1 MGERKRLEELQPGD
15 PVVISKYG
23 MYNHPH
29 RISTVKRV
37 TKTRIIVDNVAFMKS
52 TGIKVGESDAWY
64 KTGIA
69 RRRGFVMSVEEA
81 LKENESIQQ
90 ELTKRKLIDTILG
103 ARRKHLETLETEILQ
118 QAAALLQL
126 AAE

>member
-1 MGERKRLEELQPGD
+1 MSEQKRLEDLQPGD

-23 MYNHPH
+23 MYNHPY
-29 RISTVKRV
+29 RISAVERV

-52 TGIKVGESDAWY
+52 TGIRVGESDTWY

-81 LKENESIQQ
+81 RKENESIQQ
-90 ELTKRKLIDTILG
+90 ELTKRELINTILG
-103 ARRKHLETLETEILQ
+103 ARRRQLETLETEILQ

-126 AAE
+126 VAD